1 MIKILIVEDEEII
14 RKGLVYSI
22 EWMEH
27 GCSIAGEAS
36 NGAAGLELIKKLSPD
51 VVITD
56 IKMPIMDG
64 LEMLSRA
71 RGLCGFTGIILTSY
85 GEFEYAQR
93 AIKLGVS
100 DYILK
105 PIDEDKLLG
114 AVLKAKETI
123 EKRAP
128 LPAAAPALSDEL
140 LSAASKDRYTD
151 RAVRM
156 IKERYTEKLSLE
168 KIAEELDVSPSYLS
182 RRFKENM
189 GHTFVDLLKM
199 YRVQKAAAILC
210 ETGARACE
218 AADRTGFTDYKYF
231 CSVFKKHTGLAP
243 TEFAKRWKRYE

>member
-1 MIKILIVEDEEII
+1 MIRIVIVEDEEII

-36 NGAAGLELIKKLSPD
+36 NGAAGLEMIRKLSPD

-56 IKMPIMDG
+56 IRMPVMDG
-64 LEMLSRA
+64 LEMLAKA
-71 RGLCGFTGIILTSY
+71 RSEADFIGIILTSY

-114 AVLKAKETI
+114 AVVAAGELI
-123 EKRAP
+123 EKRRT
-128 LPAAAPALSDEL
+128 LPDFAPALSEEL
-140 LSAASKDRYTD
+140 LAAASKDRCTD
-151 RAVRM
+151 RAVKTIR
-156 IKERYTEKLSLE
+156 ERYTEKLSLE
-168 KIAEELDVSPSYLS
+168 NIAAELDVSPSYLS

-189 GHTFVDLLKM
+189 GHTFVDLLNM

-218 AADRTGFTDYKYF
+218 ASDRTGFTDYKHF
-231 CSVFKKHTGLAP
+231 CAVFKKYTGLAP
-243 TEFAKRWKRYE
+243 TEFVKRWKKYE